1 MVFGYIDGI
10 LAATPLLTG
19 LVTGRFVDTLTLSN
33 GIDIVVRAASFRGI
47 RGTTSVAVIADEA
60 CFWLSED
67 GRSVNTD
74 FEIINAVRPSLAT
87 TRGPLIVISSPYGR
101 RGAVFETWQRHFG
114 EKGDPR
120 LLVAQ
125 GSSRD
130 FNPSLPQSVIDR
142 AMERDPIAA
151 SAEYGG
157 QFRSDLE
164 TFVSREAV
172 EACISPGVFERAP
185 LSSIRYYGFVD
196 PSGGSAD
203 SMTLAIAHAEREII
217 VLDAVREV
225 KPPFSPENVV
235 ASFAAT
241 LKGYRIATIRGDRY
255 GGEWPREQFQKLGIR
270 YEPSER
276 NRSEIYVELL
286 PLINSRRVDLLDD
299 KRMIAQLVQL
309 ERRTSRVGKDA
320 IDHPPGQHDDRI
332 NAAAGAIVFAA
343 TGKKPMVISDEVL
356 RRASQPDPWR
366 MRQRAFF

>member
-1 MVFGYIDGI
+1 
-10 LAATPLLTG
+10 
-19 LVTGRFVDTLTLSN
+19 
-33 GIDIVVRAASFRGI
+33 
-47 RGTTSVAVIADEA
+47 
-60 CFWLSED
+60 
-67 GRSVNTD
+67 
-74 FEIINAVRPSLAT
+74 
-87 TRGPLIVISSPYGR
+87 LIVISSPYAR

-120 LLVAQ
+120 VLVAQ

-130 FNPSLPQSVIDR
+130 FNPSLPQSVVDR

-164 TFVSREAV
+164 AFVSREAV
-172 EACISPGVFERAP
+172 EACISIGVFERAP
-185 LSSIRYYGFVD
+185 LSSIRYSGFVD

-203 SMTLAIAHAEREII
+203 SMTMAIAHVDGEIVI
-217 VLDAVREV
+217 LDVVREE
-225 KPPFSPENVV
+225 KPPFSPEKVV

-241 LKGYRIATIRGDRY
+241 FKPYRVPTICGDRY
-255 GGEWPREQFQKLGIR
+255 AGEWPREQFRKFGIR

-286 PLINSRRVDLLDD
+286 PLINSGRVDLLDD

-309 ERRTSRVGKDA
+309 ERRTTRLGRDS
-320 IDHPPGQHDDRI
+320 IDHAPGQHDDRI

-343 TGKKPMVISDEVL
+343 MRKKPMVIHPEAL
-356 RRASQPDPWR
+356 RLASQPDLWR
-366 MRQRAFF
+366 MRQGSFP

>member
-1 MVFGYIDGI
+1 MKGRPAIPAVTMRRALSDPNLLGGVLEGDSWLSWRSLLIAANGERLTDEEREAFKRLTGRGREPLEPCEELWVVAGRRGGKSRAAAVLAIYQAVFVDHAKVVVVGERPVVLILAQNQLQAKVVFGYIDGI
-10 LAATPLLTG
+10 LATTPLLAG

-74 FEIINAVRPSLAT
+74 YEIVNAVRPSLAT

-172 EACISPGVFERAP
+172 EACISVGVFERAP
-185 LSSIRYYGFVD
+185 LSSIRYHGFVD

-203 SMTLAIAHAEREII
+203 SMTLAVAH
-217 VLDAVREV
+217 
-225 KPPFSPENVV
+225 
-235 ASFAAT
+235 
-241 LKGYRIATIRGDRY
+241 
-255 GGEWPREQFQKLGIR
+255 
-270 YEPSER
+270 
-276 NRSEIYVELL
+276 
-286 PLINSRRVDLLDD
+286 DLY
-299 KRMIAQLVQL
+299 
-309 ERRTSRVGKDA
+309 S
-320 IDHPPGQHDDRI
+320 
-332 NAAAGAIVFAA
+332 
-343 TGKKPMVISDEVL
+343 
-356 RRASQPDPWR
+356 
-366 MRQRAFF
+366 